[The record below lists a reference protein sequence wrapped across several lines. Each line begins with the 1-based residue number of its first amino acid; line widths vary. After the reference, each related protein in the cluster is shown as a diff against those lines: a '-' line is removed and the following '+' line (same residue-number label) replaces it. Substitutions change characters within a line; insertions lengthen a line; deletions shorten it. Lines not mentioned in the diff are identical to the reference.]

1 MLKKQET
8 YRSEVE
14 FIDKDHIASMFMA
27 NCEMNEVYDETAYYL
42 FIAEQVLG
50 KGDDYFKNEL
60 IQASLATEKEIQR
73 QIQGVWDWFYSAHQ
87 KYNEAT
93 KQWEWYDNVSEET
106 KKERIRQRE
115 EKIQAIHNNRDNI
128 YQNYLKTYKKNKV
141 LSDWKNIGYKK
152 VFDSTLKYQSAW
164 TYDDVLRYFKTHGFP
179 IKRQSAIEALES
191 NLNVCKVRH
200 ILRNDIMIDEAI
212 LLALLEM
219 QERKD
224 WFEEVAED
232 KKFWQAFM
240 LVVSIIVAIG
250 TAFIPGGQAVTGWL
264 LAAQIVGYVASAA
277 SMILSVYNMISSAIQ
292 EEEMK
297 EITQKTNDLMLRN
310 MPKSGNFVDTA
321 ITDPYSMYANGRLWK
336 EGAAGRERY
345 DQMLPHEPYRALDD
359 KFKDSDMYDILNN
372 KNEKS
377 AGGDQYLSN
386 LYSDGKWVNPSSLKA
401 VLNGAV
407 PIYLSMRT
415 KIVEACFKWL
425 SKNDLGT
432 YYLYENNPDDDD
444 EYLNRFSNIEFE
456 NINDVMGF
464 TAIVSTY
471 YMEAKTSDLGLSA
484 TADLIGRPLEKIQ
497 VVVGC
502 IHSTK
507 TQWDKDN
514 DNKTEKKTHNI
525 TEHANITLVKSE
537 KKTLK
542 GRDIELFYILSDTNT
557 YHRNINRL
565 FKSSDR
571 FSAMDNILLQK
582 KGANAFV
589 KHGRRIVD
597 VNKSYECE
605 YEVWNYGG
613 VEVKYYKSIKEVG
626 TNKAVGI
633 KQTEPIAQTY
643 KCYKWLVREEA
654 KARIRFRARGYPV
667 SYTEKIFITEELKT
681 PCVPHFEAIEGEIV
695 IPPSFINGN
704 RFEETIKAIVRTDVC
719 RYFDTKTRFAYI
731 DGEYGNDEFIFD
743 GFIIGGNRKFFVA
756 VADTP
761 NRDFIE
767 VTIYH
772 KEKDESKTT
781 YFGISPFLNAKR
793 NITMF

>member
-27 NCEMNEVYDETAYYL
+27 NCEMNEVYDETAYYI

-128 YQNYLKTYKKNKV
+128 YQNYIKTYKKNKV

-152 VFDSTLKYQSAW
+152 VFDSTLKYQSTW

-359 KFKDSDMYDILNN
+359 NFKDSDMYDILNN

-386 LYSDGKWVNPSSLKA
+386 LYSDAKWSNPSSLKA

-415 KIVEACFKWL
+415 KIIEACFKWL

-471 YMEAKTSDLGLSA
+471 YYIEAKTSDLGLSA
-484 TADLIGRPLEKIQ
+484 TDLGGRPLEKIQ

-542 GRDIELFYILSDTNT
+542 GSDIQLFYILSDTNT

-565 FKSSDR
+565 FKSDNGL
-571 FSAMDNILLQK
+571 SAMKNEILQK

-654 KARIRFRARGYPV
+654 KARIRFKDRKHSV
-667 SYTEKIFITEELKT
+667 HYTANIFSTEELKT
-681 PCVPHFEAIEGEIV
+681 PCVPYMQVEMIKDDSFNIFGNPSDKEIEVVGV
-695 IPPSFINGN
+695 Y
-704 RFEETIKAIVRTDVC
+704 
-719 RYFDTKTRFAYI
+719 RYFDRNTRFAYRK
-731 DGEYGNDEFIFD
+731 ND
-743 GFIIGGNRKFFVA
+743 GFSATLGTGYIA

-761 NRDFIE
+761 SKDYVE
-767 VTIYH
+767 VTICH
-772 KEKDESKTT
+772 KEKDESITT

>member
-1 MLKKQET
+1 MLKTQET

-152 VFDSTLKYQSAW
+152 VFDSTLKYQSTW

-224 WFEEVAED
+224 WFEAVAED

-264 LAAQIVGYVASAA
+264 LAAQIAGYVASAA

-310 MPKSGNFVDTA
+310 MPKSANFVDTA

-471 YMEAKTSDLGLSA
+471 YIEAKTSDLGLSA
-484 TADLIGRPLEKIQ
+484 TDLGGRPLEKIQ

-542 GRDIELFYILSDTNT
+542 GSDIELFYLRRADVANE
-557 YHRNINRL
+557 YHTNINRL
-565 FKSSDR
+565 FDNGL
-571 FSAMDNILLQK
+571 SAMKNEILQK

-589 KHGRRIVD
+589 KHGIRIVD

-605 YEVWNYGG
+605 YEIWNYGG

-654 KARIRFRARGYPV
+654 KARIRFKDRKHSV
-667 SYTEKIFITEELKT
+667 HYTANIFSTEELKT
-681 PCVPHFEAIEGEIV
+681 PCVPYMQVEMIKDDSFNIFGNPSNKEIEVVGV
-695 IPPSFINGN
+695 Y
-704 RFEETIKAIVRTDVC
+704 
-719 RYFDTKTRFAYI
+719 RYFDRNTRFAYRK
-731 DGEYGNDEFIFD
+731 ND
-743 GFIIGGNRKFFVA
+743 GFSATLGTGYIA

-761 NRDFIE
+761 SKDYVE

-772 KEKDESKTT
+772 KEKDESITT

>member
-27 NCEMNEVYDETAYYL
+27 NCEMNNVYDESAYYL

-152 VFDSTLKYQSAW
+152 VFDSTLKYQSTW

-264 LAAQIVGYVASAA
+264 LAAQIAGYVASAA
-277 SMILSVYNMISSAIQ
+277 SMALSIYNMISSAIQ

-297 EITQKTNDLMLRN
+297 EVTQKTNDLMLRN
-310 MPKSGNFVDTA
+310 MPKSANFVDTA

-471 YMEAKTSDLGLSA
+471 YMEAKTSDLGISA
-484 TADLIGRPLEKIQ
+484 TDLGGRPLEKIQ

-514 DNKTEKKTHNI
+514 DSKTEKKTHNI

-542 GRDIELFYILSDTNT
+542 GSDIQLFYILSDTNT

-633 KQTEPIAQTY
+633 RQTEPIAQTY

-654 KARIRFRARGYPV
+654 KARIRFRARWCGV
-667 SYTEKIFITEELKT
+667 LYTEKIFNIEELKT
-681 PCVPHFEAIEGEIV
+681 PCVPYMQVEMIKDDSFNIFGNPSNKEIEVVGV
-695 IPPSFINGN
+695 Y
-704 RFEETIKAIVRTDVC
+704 
-719 RYFDTKTRFAYI
+719 RYFDRNTRFAYRK
-731 DGEYGNDEFIFD
+731 ND
-743 GFIIGGNRKFFVA
+743 GFSATLGTGYIA

-761 NRDFIE
+761 SKDYVE

-772 KEKDESKTT
+772 KESNKGKSITT

>member
-1 MLKKQET
+1 MLKTQET

-27 NCEMNEVYDETAYYL
+27 NCEMNEVYDEMAYYL
-42 FIAEQVLG
+42 FVAEIVG
-50 KGDDYFKNEL
+50 KDESYFKDEL
-60 IQASLATEKEIQR
+60 IQASLSTEREIQR
-73 QIQGVWDWFYSAHQ
+73 QLNQVALWYENQFRINGDGDKVVKDEWNREGESAIDVL
-87 KYNEAT
+87 NAER
-93 KQWEWYDNVSEET
+93 DN
-106 KKERIRQRE
+106 R
-115 EKIQAIHNNRDNI
+115 IQAIHNNRDNI
-128 YQNYLKTYKKNKV
+128 YQNYIKTYKKNKV

-152 VFDSTLKYQSAW
+152 VFDFTLKYQSTW

-179 IKRQSAIEALES
+179 IKRQSAIEQLES
-191 NLNVCKVRH
+191 SLNVCKVRH

-386 LYSDGKWVNPSSLKA
+386 LYSDAKWSNPSSLKA

-444 EYLNRFSNIEFE
+444 EYLNKFSNIEFE

-471 YMEAKTSDLGLSA
+471 YMEAKTKDLGIKV
-484 TADLIGRPLEKIQ
+484 TQNGRPLKTIQ

-542 GRDIELFYILSDTNT
+542 GSDIELFYLRRTDVANG
-557 YHRNINRL
+557 YHTNINRL
-565 FKSSDR
+565 FKSDNGL
-571 FSAMDNILLQK
+571 SAMKNEILQK

-633 KQTEPIAQTY
+633 RQTEPIAQTY

-654 KARIRFRARGYPV
+654 KARIRFRARWCGV
-667 SYTEKIFITEELKT
+667 LYTEKIFITEELKT

-731 DGEYGNDEFIFD
+731 DGEYGDEFI
-743 GFIIGGNRKFFVA
+743 IIGGNRKFFVA

>member
-1 MLKKQET
+1 MLKTQET

-152 VFDSTLKYQSAW
+152 VFDSTLKYQSTW

-179 IKRQSAIEALES
+179 IKRQSAIEQLES
-191 NLNVCKVRH
+191 SLNVCKVRH

-240 LVVSIIVAIG
+240 LVVSVIVAIG

-264 LAAQIVGYVASAA
+264 LAAQIAGYVASAA
-277 SMILSVYNMISSAIQ
+277 SMALSIYNMISSAIQ

-310 MPKSGNFVDTA
+310 MPKSANFVDTA

-432 YYLYENNPDDDD
+432 YYLYENNPDD

-471 YMEAKTSDLGLSA
+471 YIEAKTSDLGISA
-484 TADLIGRPLEKIQ
+484 TDLTGLFLETIQ

-542 GRDIELFYILSDTNT
+542 GSDIQLFYILSDTNG

-565 FKSSDR
+565 FKSDR
-571 FSAMDNILLQK
+571 GFSAIDNILLQK
-582 KGANAFV
+582 EGANAFV

-654 KARIRFRARGYPV
+654 KARIRFKDRKHSV
-667 SYTEKIFITEELKT
+667 HYTANIFSTEEIRT
-681 PCVPHFEAIEGEIV
+681 PCVPYMQVEMIKDDSFNIFGNPSNKEIEVVGV
-695 IPPSFINGN
+695 Y
-704 RFEETIKAIVRTDVC
+704 
-719 RYFDTKTRFAYI
+719 RYFDRNTRFAYRK
-731 DGEYGNDEFIFD
+731 ND
-743 GFIIGGNRKFFVA
+743 GFSATLGTGYIA

-761 NRDFIE
+761 SKDYVE

-772 KEKDESKTT
+772 KEKDESITT

>member
-1 MLKKQET
+1 MLKTQET

-27 NCEMNEVYDETAYYL
+27 NCEMNAVYDETAYYL
-42 FIAEQVLG
+42 FVAEILG

-73 QIQGVWDWFYSAHQ
+73 QIQGAWDWFYSAHQ

-106 KKERIRQRE
+106 KKERIRQRD
-115 EKIQAIHNNRDNI
+115 EKIQAIHDNRDNI

-141 LSDWKNIGYKK
+141 LNDWKNIGSKK
-152 VFDSTLKYQSAW
+152 VFESTLKYQSTW
-164 TYDDVLRYFKTHGFP
+164 TYDDVLRYFKAHGFP
-179 IKRQSAIEALES
+179 IKRQTTIEALES
-191 NLNVCKVRH
+191 SLNVCKVRH
-200 ILRNDIMIDEAI
+200 ILRNDIMTDEAI

-224 WFEEVAED
+224 WFEKVAED
-232 KKFWQAFM
+232 KEFWQAFM
-240 LVVSIIVAIG
+240 LIFSAIVSIAMC
-250 TAFIPGGQAVTGWL
+250 FIPGGQALTGWL
-264 LAAQIVGYVASAA
+264 LAAQIIGQVASVAG
-277 SMILSVYNMISSAIQ
+277 MVLSVYNMVAAA
-292 EEEMK
+292 ENEAAMK
-297 EITQKTNDLMLRN
+297 EMTQKTNDLMLRN

-359 KFKDSDMYDILNN
+359 KFKDSDMYDVLNN

-386 LYSDGKWVNPSSLKA
+386 LYSDAKWSNPSSLKA

-407 PIYLSMRT
+407 PIYLSMRN

-432 YYLYENNPDDDD
+432 YYLYENNPDESMFDSIDN
-444 EYLNRFSNIEFE
+444 YLSRFSNIEFE
-456 NINDVMGF
+456 NEDDVKGF

-471 YMEAKTSDLGLSA
+471 YMEAKTSDLGISV
-484 TADLIGRPLEKIQ
+484 TQNGRPLETIN

-502 IHSTK
+502 IHNVSTK
-507 TQWDKDN
+507 WDKDN

-525 TEHANITLVKSE
+525 TEHANIRFIKTE
-537 KKTLK
+537 KKTLI
-542 GRDIELFYILSDTNT
+542 GRDIELFYLFHKQGINNYVRL
-557 YHRNINRL
+557 HNRL
-565 FKSSDR
+565 FKTTGVGSMLDKI
-571 FSAMDNILLQK
+571 MIQK
-582 KGANAFV
+582 EGAEHFI
-589 KHGRRIVD
+589 KHGARIVD
-597 VNKSYECE
+597 INKSYECE
-605 YEVWNYGG
+605 YEVWDYGG

-626 TNKAVGI
+626 TNRAVGI
-633 KQTEPIAQTY
+633 IQTKPIAQTY
-643 KCYKWLVREEA
+643 KCWKWLVREEA
-654 KARIRFRARGYPV
+654 KARIRFKDRKHSV
-667 SYTEKIFITEELKT
+667 HYTANIFSTEEIQT
-681 PCVPHFEAIEGEIV
+681 PCVPYTQVEIKKVDMGIIGGNKEIEIV
-695 IPPSFINGN
+695 G
-704 RFEETIKAIVRTDVC
+704 VY
-719 RYFDTKTRFAYI
+719 RYFDRNTRFAYRENNGI
-731 DGEYGNDEFIFD
+731 SAVIEAGY
-743 GFIIGGNRKFFVA
+743 VA

-772 KEKDESKTT
+772 KVSNENITT

>member
-1 MLKKQET
+1 MLKTQET

-27 NCEMNEVYDETAYYL
+27 NCEMNEVYDEMAYYL
-42 FIAEQVLG
+42 FVAEIVG
-50 KGDDYFKNEL
+50 KDESYFKDEL
-60 IQASLATEKEIQR
+60 IQASLSTEREIQR

-128 YQNYLKTYKKNKV
+128 YQNYIKTYKKNKV

-152 VFDSTLKYQSAW
+152 VFDSTLKHQSTW

-310 MPKSGNFVDTA
+310 MPKSANFVDTA

-386 LYSDGKWVNPSSLKA
+386 LYSDAKWSNPSSLKA

-471 YMEAKTSDLGLSA
+471 YMEAKTSDLGISA
-484 TADLIGRPLEKIQ
+484 TDLTGLFLETIQ

-542 GRDIELFYILSDTNT
+542 GSDIELFYILSDTNG

-565 FKSSDR
+565 FKRDGG
-571 FSAMDNILLQK
+571 FSTIMDNILLQK

-589 KHGRRIVD
+589 KHGIRIVD

-654 KARIRFRARGYPV
+654 KARIRFKDRKHSV
-667 SYTEKIFITEELKT
+667 HYTANMFSTEEIRT
-681 PCVPHFEAIEGEIV
+681 PCVPYMQVEMIKDDSFNIFGNPSNKEIEVVGV
-695 IPPSFINGN
+695 Y
-704 RFEETIKAIVRTDVC
+704 
-719 RYFDTKTRFAYI
+719 RYFDRNTRFAYRK
-731 DGEYGNDEFIFD
+731 ND
-743 GFIIGGNRKFFVA
+743 GFSATLGTGYIA

-761 NRDFIE
+761 SKDYVE

-772 KEKDESKTT
+772 KEKDESITT

>member
-1 MLKKQET
+1 MLKKQES

-50 KGDDYFKNEL
+50 KSDDYFKNEL
-60 IQASLATEKEIQR
+60 IQASLSTEREIQR
-73 QIQGVWDWFYSAHQ
+73 QLGEVAVWYENQFRINVDGDKVVKDEWNREGESAI
-87 KYNEAT
+87 
-93 KQWEWYDNVSEET
+93 NVLNA
-106 KKERIRQRE
+106 ERDKR
-115 EKIQAIHNNRDNI
+115 IQAIHNNRDNI
-128 YQNYLKTYKKNKV
+128 YQNYLKNYKKNKV

-152 VFDSTLKYQSAW
+152 VFDSTLKYQSTW

-179 IKRQSAIEALES
+179 IKRQSAIEQLES

-200 ILRNDIMIDEAI
+200 ILRNDIMTDEAI

-224 WFEEVAED
+224 WFEAVAES

-310 MPKSGNFVDTA
+310 MPKSANFVDTA

-386 LYSDGKWVNPSSLKA
+386 LYSDAKWSNPSSLKA

-415 KIVEACFKWL
+415 KIIEACFKWL

-471 YMEAKTSDLGLSA
+471 YMEAKTKDLGISA
-484 TADLIGRPLEKIQ
+484 TDLEGQLLEKIQ

-542 GRDIELFYILSDTNT
+542 GSDIELFYILSDTNT

-565 FKSSDR
+565 FKSGNGL
-571 FSAMDNILLQK
+571 SAMDNILLQK

-605 YEVWNYGG
+605 YEIWNYGG

-654 KARIRFRARGYPV
+654 KARIRFRARAYPV
-667 SYTEKIFITEELKT
+667 FYTENIFIREELKT
-681 PCVPHFEAIEGEIV
+681 PCVPHFEAIEGEVV
-695 IPPSFINGN
+695 IPPSFTNGN
-704 RFEETIKAIVRTDVC
+704 RFEETTKAIVRTDIC

-731 DGEYGNDEFIFD
+731 DGEYGSVI
-743 GFIIGGNRKFFVA
+743 IIGGNKKFFVA

-772 KEKDESKTT
+772 KESNKGKSKTT

>member
-1 MLKKQET
+1 MLKKQES

-152 VFDSTLKYQSAW
+152 VFDSTLKYQSTW

-179 IKRQSAIEALES
+179 IKRQSAIEQLES
-191 NLNVCKVRH
+191 SLNVCKVRH

-240 LVVSIIVAIG
+240 LIVSVIVAIG

-310 MPKSGNFVDTA
+310 MPKSANFVDTA

-386 LYSDGKWVNPSSLKA
+386 LYSDAKWSNPSSLKA

-471 YMEAKTSDLGLSA
+471 YMEAKIKDLGISA
-484 TADLIGRPLEKIQ
+484 TDLVGRPLKTIQ

-542 GRDIELFYILSDTNT
+542 GSDIELFYILSDTNG

-565 FKSSDR
+565 FKSDNGL
-571 FSAMDNILLQK
+571 SAMKNEILQK

-633 KQTEPIAQTY
+633 KQTEPKAQTY

-681 PCVPHFEAIEGEIV
+681 PCVPYMQVEMIKDDSFNIFGNPSNKEIEVVGV
-695 IPPSFINGN
+695 Y
-704 RFEETIKAIVRTDVC
+704 
-719 RYFDTKTRFAYI
+719 RYFDRNTRFAYRK
-731 DGEYGNDEFIFD
+731 ND
-743 GFIIGGNRKFFVA
+743 GFSATLGTGYIA

-772 KEKDESKTT
+772 KEKDESITT

>member
-1 MLKKQET
+1 MLKTQET

-27 NCEMNEVYDETAYYL
+27 NCEMNEVYDEMAYYL
-42 FIAEQVLG
+42 FVAEIVG
-50 KGDDYFKNEL
+50 KDESYFKDEL
-60 IQASLATEKEIQR
+60 IQASLSTEREIQR

-128 YQNYLKTYKKNKV
+128 YQNYIKTYKKNIV

-152 VFDSTLKYQSAW
+152 VFDSTLKHQSTW

-310 MPKSGNFVDTA
+310 MPKSANFVDTA

-386 LYSDGKWVNPSSLKA
+386 LYSDAKWSNPSSLKA

-471 YMEAKTSDLGLSA
+471 YMEAKTSDLGISA
-484 TADLIGRPLEKIQ
+484 TDLTGLFLETIQ

-542 GRDIELFYILSDTNT
+542 GSDIELFYILSDTNG

-565 FKSSDR
+565 FKRDGG
-571 FSAMDNILLQK
+571 FSTIMDNILLQK

-589 KHGRRIVD
+589 KHGIRIVD

-654 KARIRFRARGYPV
+654 KARIRFKDRKHSV
-667 SYTEKIFITEELKT
+667 HYTANMFSTEEIRT
-681 PCVPHFEAIEGEIV
+681 PCVPYMQVEMIKDDSFNIFGNPSNKEIEVVGV
-695 IPPSFINGN
+695 Y
-704 RFEETIKAIVRTDVC
+704 
-719 RYFDTKTRFAYI
+719 RYFDRNTRFAYRK
-731 DGEYGNDEFIFD
+731 ND
-743 GFIIGGNRKFFVA
+743 GFSATLGTGYIA

-761 NRDFIE
+761 SKDYVE

-772 KEKDESKTT
+772 KEKDESITT

>member
-1 MLKKQET
+1 MLKTQET

-27 NCEMNEVYDETAYYL
+27 NCEMNEVYDEMAYYL
-42 FIAEQVLG
+42 FVAEIVG
-50 KGDDYFKNEL
+50 KDESYFKDEL
-60 IQASLATEKEIQR
+60 IQASLSTEREIQR
-73 QIQGVWDWFYSAHQ
+73 QLNEVALWYENQFYIDDHFGVKYVKDEWRDYDPINERYEDPRYS
-87 KYNEAT
+87 
-93 KQWEWYDNVSEET
+93 
-106 KKERIRQRE
+106 KKLNKARE

-152 VFDSTLKYQSAW
+152 VFDSTLKYQSTW

-264 LAAQIVGYVASAA
+264 LAAQIAGYVASAA
-277 SMILSVYNMISSAIQ
+277 SMALSIYNMISSAIQ

-310 MPKSGNFVDTA
+310 MPKSANFVDTA

-432 YYLYENNPDDDD
+432 YYLYENHPDDD

-484 TADLIGRPLEKIQ
+484 TDLGGRPLEKIQ

-542 GRDIELFYILSDTNT
+542 GSDIQLFYILSDTNT

-633 KQTEPIAQTY
+633 RQTEPIAQTY

-654 KARIRFRARGYPV
+654 KARIRFKDRKHSV
-667 SYTEKIFITEELKT
+667 HYTANIFSTEELKT
-681 PCVPHFEAIEGEIV
+681 PCVPYMQVEMIKDDSFNIFGNPSNKEIEVVGV
-695 IPPSFINGN
+695 Y
-704 RFEETIKAIVRTDVC
+704 
-719 RYFDTKTRFAYI
+719 RYFDRNTRFAYRK
-731 DGEYGNDEFIFD
+731 ND
-743 GFIIGGNRKFFVA
+743 GFSATLGTGYIA

-761 NRDFIE
+761 SKDYVE

-772 KEKDESKTT
+772 KEKDESITT

>member
-1 MLKKQET
+1 M
-8 YRSEVE
+8 
-14 FIDKDHIASMFMA
+14 
-27 NCEMNEVYDETAYYL
+27 
-42 FIAEQVLG
+42 
-50 KGDDYFKNEL
+50 
-60 IQASLATEKEIQR
+60 
-73 QIQGVWDWFYSAHQ
+73 
-87 KYNEAT
+87 
-93 KQWEWYDNVSEET
+93 
-106 KKERIRQRE
+106 
-115 EKIQAIHNNRDNI
+115 
-128 YQNYLKTYKKNKV
+128 
-141 LSDWKNIGYKK
+141 
-152 VFDSTLKYQSAW
+152 FDSTLKYQSTW

-179 IKRQSAIEALES
+179 IKRQSVIEQLES
-191 NLNVCKVRH
+191 SLNVCRIRH
-200 ILRNDIMIDEAI
+200 ILRNDIMTDEAI

-224 WFEEVAED
+224 WFEEVAEN

-297 EITQKTNDLMLRN
+297 EITKKTNDLMLMN

-386 LYSDGKWVNPSSLKA
+386 LYSDAKWSNPSSLKA

-415 KIVEACFKWL
+415 KIIEACFKWL

-432 YYLYENNPDDDD
+432 YYLYENNPDESMFDGTDN
-444 EYLNRFSNIEFE
+444 YLNRFSNIEFE

-471 YMEAKTSDLGLSA
+471 YMEAKTSDLGISA
-484 TADLIGRPLEKIQ
+484 TDLAGRPLDKIQ

-537 KKTLK
+537 KKTLI
-542 GRDIELFYILSDTNT
+542 GRDIELFYILSTDITNG
-557 YHRNINRL
+557 YHIDINRL
-565 FKSSDR
+565 FKSDNGL
-571 FSAMDNILLQK
+571 SAMKNEILQK
-582 KGANAFV
+582 KGAEAFV

-613 VEVKYYKSIKEVG
+613 VEVKYYRSIKEIG

-654 KARIRFRARGYPV
+654 KARIRFRARWCGV
-667 SYTEKIFITEELKT
+667 LYTEKIFITEELKT
-681 PCVPHFEAIEGEIV
+681 PCVPHIEEV
-695 IPPSFINGN
+695 EFDDPNPSIIMGGG
-704 RFEETIKAIVRTDVC
+704 KVRDLHVY
-719 RYFDTKTRFAYI
+719 RYFDRNTRFAHITY
-731 DGEYGNDEFIFD
+731 DGLTE
-743 GFIIGGNRKFFVA
+743 A
-756 VADTP
+756 VSDTP

-772 KEKDESKTT
+772 KESNKGKSKTT